1 MRHRQ
6 ALDRRGRGT
15 IKIGSEM
22 VKVYD
27 VIVIGAG
34 HAGCEAAL
42 AAARMGCDTLVLTM
56 KLDHIAL
63 MPCNPSIG
71 GPAKGHLAREVDA
84 LGGEMGCNTD
94 KTFIQIRMLNTGKGP
109 AVQALRAQ
117 SDKGLYASEMRKTLE
132 RQDGLTIRE
141 ALVTGIRPGD
151 GDGGLHES
159 RGAGAS
165 PRFLPPRGT
174 FSAGPHNDMKGRA
187 RTDTR
192 IESRDDGRG
201 GVIRLETKSGQDYLG
216 KTVILTTGTSLA
228 GKIIMGER
236 AYTGGRAGEPAATE
250 ISRSLRNLGFDLGR
264 HKTGTPPR
272 LDARS
277 INFEKARI
285 QPGSPTPLHFSF
297 WGCDDDSLSFPT
309 PNPVY
314 PRGPESGWR
323 PQMACYLVST
333 NPKTHEVITANLD
346 RAPMF
351 NGLIE
356 GVGPRYCPSI
366 EDKVVRF
373 AHKDSHGLFLEPEGW
388 ETNEVYLQGANTSLP
403 EDVQEAFVRSI
414 AGLERAEILKPGYA
428 IEYDF
433 VLTDQINATMESKL
447 VSNLFLAGQVCGT
460 SGYEE
465 AAGQGIVAG
474 INAALKVKGRA
485 PLILRRD
492 QAYLGVMI
500 DDLVTRDH
508 FEPYRMLTS
517 RAEHRLLLRQDNADQ
532 RLAPI
537 GYEVGLL
544 SAEQYGMVEEK
555 RERVARELGRL
566 GGTYLP
572 QDGSMDTHL
581 ESRGLA
587 PVRKAVTTLEF
598 LRRPEVDYDTAL
610 ALGLGDRELD
620 EECRSQVEIEAKYRD
635 YIARQSREVERI
647 SKLEQRPIP
656 SGVAYDEVRGLSNE
670 ARDNLSKFL
679 PLTVGQASRVPGV
692 GTSDLSLLLVHLER
706 GRDKARAI

>member
-1 MRHRQ
+1 MSR
-6 ALDRRGRGT
+6 L
-15 IKIGSEM
+15 
-22 VKVYD
+22 YD

-42 AAARMGCDTLVLTM
+42 AAARMGCETLVLTM
-56 KLDHIAL
+56 KLDHVAL

-84 LGGEMGCNTD
+84 LGGEMGRNID

-117 SDKGLYASEMRKTLE
+117 ADKGLYATEMRKTLE
-132 RQDGLTIRE
+132 RQDGLAVRE
-141 ALVTGIRPGD
+141 ALVTDIRVEQGD
-151 GDGGLHES
+151 GFRLGGRNDGSGAEIGLAKKD
-159 RGAGAS
+159 GFV
-165 PRFLPPRGT
+165 PL
-174 FSAGPHNDMKGRA
+174 
-187 RTDTR
+187 RTDGR
-192 IESRDDGRG
+192 LLKRDDGGAG
-201 GVIRLETKSGQDYLG
+201 GLRVETKSGEEYVG
-216 KTVILTTGTSLA
+216 KTVVLTTGTSLA

-250 ISRSLRNLGFDLGR
+250 ISESLRRLGFTLGR

-277 INFEKARI
+277 IDYEKARI
-285 QPGSPTPLHFSF
+285 QPGSPRPLHFSF
-297 WGCDDDSLSFPT
+297 WGCDDDSLRFPS

-314 PRGPESGWR
+314 PPGPASGWR
-323 PQMACYLVST
+323 PQMPCHLVNT
-333 NPKTHEVITANLD
+333 NPTTHELITRNLH

-351 NGLIE
+351 NGSIE

-373 AHKDSHGLFLEPEGW
+373 AHKESHGLFLEPEGW

-414 AGLERAEILKPGYA
+414 AGLEQAEIVRPGYA

-447 VSNLFLAGQVCGT
+447 TPGLFLAGQVCGT

-465 AAGQGIVAG
+465 AAGQGLVAG
-474 INAALKVKGRA
+474 INAALRVKGRP
-485 PLILRRD
+485 PLALRRD

-532 RLAPI
+532 RLAPL

-544 SAEQYGMVEEK
+544 SRNQRRMVEEK
-555 RERVARELGRL
+555 RERVEWELERL
-566 GGTYLP
+566 GETYLP
-572 QDGSMDTHL
+572 QDGSMDAHL
-581 ESRGLA
+581 ESRGLT
-587 PVRKAVTTLEF
+587 PVRKSVTALEF

-610 ALGLGDRELD
+610 ALGLGDQGLD
-620 EECRSQVEIEAKYRD
+620 EESRRQVEIEAKYRD
-635 YIARQSREVERI
+635 YIARQNREVERI
-647 SKLEQRPIP
+647 RRLEERFI
-656 SGVAYDEVRGLSNE
+656 SGDIEYAEVRGLSNE

-692 GTSDLSLLLVHLER
+692 GTSDISLLLVHLER
-706 GRDKARAI
+706 KKERARAI